1 MDEREMYDEINAL
14 LGAVAKALD
23 VSEMDVVTAI
33 EQGRLALEM
42 KTDAEGRNFVA
53 AECDG
58 KSAHIYPGA
67 IFRPDDRPS
76 ATDLADEADDGCG
89 GGCSC
94 GY

>member
-1 MDEREMYDEINAL
+1 MNEREMYDEINAL

-58 KSAHIYPGA
+58 KSAHIYAGA

-76 ATDLADEADDGCG
+76 AAEEPDEGCG

-94 GY
+94 GH